1 MITDRPQAPPPV
13 RAHRQL
19 RRGRDR
25 KVLVVVLCV
34 LGVVGLLL
42 GLSTRQG
49 GTETVISDEAA
60 FRRLA
65 VASVIE
71 VEASGAP
78 SIEAAGCTVDTVA
91 IEEGDEG
98 DAVTCAQRALTAA
111 GVYTGPIT
119 GVFDDATDVATR
131 EYQRSKGLYVDG
143 VVGGNTATALGIWPG
158 DDSFVVRTP
167 PPAEGATD
175 LWGVALS
182 SVASAGDDAPPMPP
196 DSGQGTGKRV
206 VYDRAGQRVWA
217 VDDQERVVRSYL
229 VTGSKFNN
237 ETPGEHRVYSRSEMT
252 TAWNGEAD
260 LPLMIRYLD
269 TERGA
274 IGFHAIPLYKS
285 NGLPYQTEAELGQ
298 KLSGGC
304 QRQAN
309 LDAEF
314 LWGFAT
320 EGTRVIVT

>member
-1 MITDRPQAPPPV
+1 MIIDRPPTRPP
-13 RAHRQL
+13 RAHHEL
-19 RRGRDR
+19 RRGRDH
-25 KVLVVVLCV
+25 KVLVAVLCG
-34 LGVVGLLL
+34 LGVVGLLFAL
-42 GLSTRQG
+42 TTRRG
-49 GTETVISDEAA
+49 GESATISDAAA
-60 FRRLA
+60 FERLA
-65 VASVIE
+65 VASVID

-78 SIEAAGCTVDTVA
+78 SIDAAGCTVDTVTTKR
-91 IEEGDEG
+91 GDDG
-98 DAVTCAQRALTAA
+98 SAVECAQRALTAA
-111 GVYTGPIT
+111 GVYTGPIN
-119 GVFDDATDVATR
+119 GQFDEATDAATR

-167 PPAEGATD
+167 VPRPGAKD

-182 SVASAGDDAPPMPP
+182 SVASAGADAPPMPP
-196 DSGQGTGKRV
+196 NSGQGTGKRV

-217 VDDQERVVRSYL
+217 VDDAERVIRSYL
-229 VTGSKFNN
+229 VAGSKFNN
-237 ETPGEHRVYSRSEMT
+237 ETPGEHRVYSRSKMS

-274 IGFHAIPLYKS
+274 IGFHAIPLHKS
-285 NGLPYQTEAELGQ
+285 DGRPYQTEAELGQ

-320 EGTRVIVT
+320 EGTRVIVV